1 MNNPLYLRQRNA
13 ILQYL
18 NTGIIPNANIQF
30 HPESYHFQ
38 VWSGGRRTRPF
49 NEFYWLHQ
57 PRPSD
62 DQEALYQF
70 NLFMN
75 NYRLDQD
82 LLTPYWIADEV
93 VIRYR
98 DDLVSFF
105 RNPQGSG

>member
-1 MNNPLYLRQRNA
+1 MNNQMYVRQRNA

-30 HPESYHFQ
+30 HPESYYFQ
-38 VWSGGRRTRPF
+38 VWSGSRRNIPF

-62 DQEALYQF
+62 NQEALYQY

-75 NYRLDQD
+75 NYRVNQD
-82 LLTPYWIADEV
+82 LLAPYWIVDEV
-93 VIRYR
+93 ASRFNR
-98 DDLVSFF
+98 EMPHLFH
-105 RNPQGSG
+105 N

>member
-1 MNNPLYLRQRNA
+1 MNNQMYVRQRNA

-30 HPESYHFQ
+30 HPESYYFQ
-38 VWSGGRRTRPF
+38 VWSSSRRNIPF

-62 DQEALYQF
+62 NQEALYQY

-75 NYRLDQD
+75 NYRINQD
-82 LLTPYWIADEV
+82 LLAPYWIVDEV
-93 VIRYR
+93 VSRFNR
-98 DDLVSFF
+98 EMPHLFH
-105 RNPQGSG
+105 N